1 MSENL
6 ILLQVI
12 LNKRNMPSRPNWSE
26 WILQKNN
33 EAQQEELK
41 KSDSVVLEK
50 ALEGARNPSR
60 GDPMFEPAHL
70 NECSKLNHQE
80 AKARA
85 HQIVNGANARNI
97 TKNKARLMIDRSKNV
112 PHLVQGMANYMLAH
126 PSENLKVSRGV
137 GHGIPDEKEVGNK
150 KAS

>member
-1 MSENL
+1 
-6 ILLQVI
+6 
-12 LNKRNMPSRPNWSE
+12 MPSRPNWSE